1 MYNIWVF
8 GTSGKNRGAYVF
20 YMKIV
25 YCFIAYNCDSIQ
37 QKWKNRHDGHT
48 YAIWQ
53 IVFTY
58 DARTRRDNV
67 EADDYGLL
75 FSYFFLHA
83 PFVSDWFYFRLF
95 LSTNNL

>member
-1 MYNIWVF
+1 MGFWYKWKK
-8 GTSGKNRGAYVF
+8 SHCLY
-20 YMKIV
+20 V

-58 DARTRRDNV
+58 DAHARRDNV

-75 FSYFFLHA
+75 FFLFIYFFACAFCL
-83 PFVSDWFYFRLF
+83 
-95 LSTNNL
+95 